1 MATFG
6 LPAAGGKGPLA
17 AVGQP
22 RAVLK
27 HMNALPTLS
36 RSGPSSGIRWV
47 VLAALLW
54 LTYAND
60 WQYDEAVTYTCVE
73 GLGLWDLVAY
83 TKFKTANHQLLNSLS
98 FLPMQYLGLKGAFFF
113 RLLSITG
120 FVMFYRA
127 NARILS
133 MYRIEPWYILPLIIA
148 PYFYYFSQGRGYSFA
163 LGCFA
168 CSLLYLL
175 RYRQTGRP
183 VDEHAMMLFGCLSAL
198 SIFSFYFAVA
208 SLFLAYAIP
217 RLKRGIDLHFAT
229 AAAVFLLLTLYIRYG
244 GSTIQASDPWIIGT
258 GSLFKN
264 GSLSSI
270 LSDFSLYRLFGN
282 LRFYP
287 YYKALIA
294 LCIILPL
301 FYGLRGAGRPWPD
314 RLRNLAGDRWL
325 PLLLIVTS
333 FALMAA
339 AHHVMKAMYP
349 LNRAV
354 FFIHYLVLLSV
365 VIATHAFRGGWSWH
379 RLPLF
384 VVFLAS
390 CLQVSAVYANLFKP
404 GIRQH
409 IETAGD
415 RPLYILATG
424 YNPNVRLTNRLASI
438 DKADIHQV
446 SKNVRVMDSL
456 IRADTSR
463 RLYLLTHVDFID
475 SLSFDKRKVHEGRD
489 DLVLFEVKRRP

>member
-1 MATFG
+1 MFG
-6 LPAAGGKGPLA
+6 QPAVGASGPAA
-17 AVGQP
+17 AVG
-22 RAVLK
+22 RSRSVLR
-27 HMNALPTLS
+27 HMHVLPTFF
-36 RSGPSSGIRWV
+36 RSGPSKGIGWV
-47 VLAALLW
+47 VLAALLG
-54 LTYAND
+54 LAYAND

-73 GLGLWDLVAY
+73 GLGLWDLLAY

-98 FLPMQYLGLKGAFFF
+98 FKPMQALGLKAAFFY
-113 RLLSITG
+113 RLFGIAG
-120 FVMFYRA
+120 FLMFFRA

-133 MYRIEPWYILPLIIA
+133 RFGIGPRYLLPLVIA
-148 PYFYYFSQGRGYSFA
+148 PYFHYFSQGRGYSFA

-175 RYRQTGRP
+175 RYRQTGRS

-208 SLFLAYAIP
+208 SIFLVYAIP
-217 RLKRGIDLHFAT
+217 RLKRGIDLSFVST
-229 AAAVFLLLTLYIRYG
+229 AATFLLLTLYIRYG

-270 LSDFSLYRLFGN
+270 LSDFSLYRLFGG
-282 LRFYP
+282 LRSYP

-294 LCIILPL
+294 LCIVLPFL
-301 FYGLRGAGRPWPD
+301 YGLRVAGHRWPD
-314 RLRNLAGDRWL
+314 RFRQIVGDRSL
-325 PLLLIVTS
+325 PLLLIVIS
-333 FALMAA
+333 FVLMAA

-354 FFIHYLVLLSV
+354 FFIHYLVLLSI
-365 VIATHAFRGGWSWH
+365 VIATDSFGAGRSWH

-384 VVFLAS
+384 ILFLAS

-404 GIRQH
+404 GIRRH
-409 IETAGD
+409 LETAGD

-424 YNPNVRLTNRLASI
+424 YNPNLRLTNRLAGI

-456 IRADTSR
+456 IRSDTSAR
-463 RLYLLTHVDFID
+463 VYLLTHVDFID
-475 SLSFDKRKVHEGRD
+475 SLSFDKRRVHEGRD
-489 DLVLFEVKRRP
+489 EMVLFEVDRRP